1 VIHANLE
8 LFNLKS
14 VKQHVL
20 NANVDEQVQKQDL
33 NLKNAHVVNQ
43 EILQEEKAKPN
54 VMNVL
59 LENIQIKNV
68 VKLVIVVLQEHQMI
82 LKNNHHALVVE
93 REQNK
98 IKDAKKHAIYVI

>member
-1 VIHANLE
+1 
-8 LFNLKS
+8 
-14 VKQHVL
+14 
-20 NANVDEQVQKQDL
+20 
-33 NLKNAHVVNQ
+33 
-43 EILQEEKAKPN
+43 LQEEKANPN

-82 LKNNHHALVVE
+82 YQDKHHVLVVE

-98 IKDAKKHAIYVI
+98 KKDVN